1 MSGNAKQRRVRRR
14 RELRI
19 SAAYD
24 AEVLADLNAAG
35 ARGEHQRGHSTGMT
49 ATEAD
54 TIISTYTLDTPRGR
68 MRVTEAIRR

>member
-24 AEVLADLNAAG
+24 AEVTADLNAAG
-35 ARGEHQRGHSTGMT
+35 VRGEHQRGPSAGMT
-49 ATEAD
+49 ATEDD
-54 TIISTYTLDTPRGR
+54 TIISTYTLDTSRGR
-68 MRVTEAIRR
+68 MTVTEAIRR